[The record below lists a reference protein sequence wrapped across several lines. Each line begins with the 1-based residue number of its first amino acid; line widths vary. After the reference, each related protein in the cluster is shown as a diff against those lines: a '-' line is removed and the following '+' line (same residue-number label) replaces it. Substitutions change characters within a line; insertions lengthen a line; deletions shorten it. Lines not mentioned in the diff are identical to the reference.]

1 MHAWE
6 INMIY
11 HDRVILIFPSVSEVY
26 ENIAQVQSINHWGN
40 RLIFRWVRQMSAI
53 TIFTTKIFDKNR
65 RKKNIG
71 ERTSCFT
78 KENYIYI
85 YIYMMKKN
93 ICRIS
98 RGLCKRQFSRWNNYH
113 QCLATISGN
122 CGQLFNSLFWSSVTD
137 EPSYI
142 I

>member
-85 YIYMMKKN
+85 YIYIWWKK
-93 ICRIS
+93 IYVVFHAVSAKGSLVGEITIIS
-98 RGLCKRQFSRWNNYH
+98 VWPPSAATVDS
-113 QCLATISGN
+113 CLIRSFEAQWLMSHPI
-122 CGQLFNSLFWSSVTD
+122 
-137 EPSYI
+137 
-142 I
+142 